1 MEKSVNSM
9 QFFNSN
15 KCKKPHWTV
24 VEGKLILE
32 TANDKHQELAKQV
45 ITVLEAQ
52 IRNEIGKEI
61 LAWNPVAN
69 RKEIIKRSGSI
80 DNALIGVQAI
90 CADIALGNQK
100 EKNGTK

>member
-1 MEKSVNSM
+1 M

-15 KCKKPHWTV
+15 KCKKPHWIV

-32 TANDKHQELAKQV
+32 TDTEKHQELAKQV
-45 ITVLEAQ
+45 ITVLQAQ
-52 IRNEIGKEI
+52 IRNQIAEEI

-80 DNALIGVQAI
+80 DNALIGVQTI

-100 EKNGTK
+100 EQNGTK

>member
-1 MEKSVNSM
+1 M

-32 TANDKHQELAKQV
+32 TASEKHQELAKQV

-52 IRNEIGKEI
+52 IRNEIAKEI
-61 LAWNPVAN
+61 LAWNPVVN
-69 RKEIIKRSGSI
+69 RKEIVKRSGSI
-80 DNALIGVQAI
+80 DNALLGVQAI
-90 CADIALGNQK
+90 CADIALGEEREQ
-100 EKNGTK
+100 NGTK